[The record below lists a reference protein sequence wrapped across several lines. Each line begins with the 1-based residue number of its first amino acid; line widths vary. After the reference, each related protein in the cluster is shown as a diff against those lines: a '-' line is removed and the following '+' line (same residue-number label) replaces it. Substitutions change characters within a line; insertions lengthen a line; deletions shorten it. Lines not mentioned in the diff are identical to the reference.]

1 MRASRSRVVSS
12 FTIVK
17 GALIDETYVTF
28 KHWDFARSC
37 TNNLRRMQETNL
49 IGATSAHWAREVAKA
64 LHRRFDPEGRDR
76 PRALLARY
84 YAPEH
89 AELPRLQPR

>member
-17 GALIDETYVTF
+17 GALIEETYAVF
-28 KHWDFARSC
+28 QHWDFARSC
-37 TNNLRRMQETNL
+37 TDNLRCMQETNL
-49 IGATSAHWAREVAKA
+49 IGATSAQWAREVAKA

-76 PRALLARY
+76 IGAYLSI
-84 YAPEH
+84 
-89 AELPRLQPR
+89 